1 MWSNT
6 VVASGTAIG
15 IIIYTGPECR
25 ATMNNA
31 TPSTK
36 VGLID
41 LELNNITKLLFA
53 ATMALS
59 VLMVV
64 SLYFISVSL
73 FRSLWTMQIHGRKKS
88 RNHVITH
95 MFRQILSC
103 EWLYSTTVL
112 RATDAKYFQDFL
124 FN

>member
-64 SLYFISVSL
+64 SLYFISVS
-73 FRSLWTMQIHGRKKS
+73 FISI
-88 RNHVITH
+88 
-95 MFRQILSC
+95 
-103 EWLYSTTVL
+103 VL
-112 RATDAKYFQDFL
+112 NDTKRCPK
-124 FN
+124 NS

>member
-53 ATMALS
+53 ATMAMS

-64 SLYFISVSL
+64 SILLFYYFL
-73 FRSLWTMQIHGRKKS
+73 GCGLHTQG
-88 RNHVITH
+88 
-95 MFRQILSC
+95 L
-103 EWLYSTTVL
+103 
-112 RATDAKYFQDFL
+112 KY
-124 FN
+124 

>member
-31 TPSTK
+31 SPSTK

-64 SLYFISVSL
+64 RLFIISRLSVSL
-73 FRSLWTMQIHGRKKS
+73 FRKYDNEKLVK
-88 RNHVITH
+88 
-95 MFRQILSC
+95 LS
-103 EWLYSTTVL
+103 
-112 RATDAKYFQDFL
+112 K
-124 FN
+124 

>member
-53 ATMALS
+53 ATMAMS

-64 SLYFISVSL
+64 S
-73 FRSLWTMQIHGRKKS
+73 
-88 RNHVITH
+88 
-95 MFRQILSC
+95 IL
-103 EWLYSTTVL
+103 
-112 RATDAKYFQDFL
+112 L
-124 FN
+124 FNYFLGCGLGWPFRLV

>member
-31 TPSTK
+31 TPTTK

-41 LELNNITKLLFA
+41 IELNNITKLLFA

-59 VLMVV
+59 ILMVV
-64 SLYFISVSL
+64 SLELISVSFFRL
-73 FRSLWTMQIHGRKKS
+73 F
-88 RNHVITH
+88 
-95 MFRQILSC
+95 
-103 EWLYSTTVL
+103 
-112 RATDAKYFQDFL
+112 
-124 FN
+124 